1 MTFPS
6 LSYLASTTNRIR
18 FSQRSLSLFN
28 PAGHV
33 MQHHVIGSPLY
44 ATVPESEYNL
54 SQRLHF
60 QHFLPSDI
68 QSALRQNRSA
78 FLSCLFPSIPWYING
93 ASISERGIYPS
104 MRGSLSLRPVIAS
117 DILPSATE
125 CSHSGY
131 HNLALSDACSLLFQE
146 LSLSC
151 ASS

>member
-1 MTFPS
+1 MAFPS
-6 LSYLASTTNRIR
+6 LSYLASTTDRIR
-18 FSQRSLSLFN
+18 VSQRSLSFFN
-28 PAGHV
+28 PARHV
-33 MQHHVIGSPLY
+33 MQHHVTGSPLY
-44 ATVPESEYNL
+44 ATVPEYNL

-60 QHFLPSDI
+60 RHFLPSDI

-125 CSHSGY
+125 CSHSGTINW
-131 HNLALSDACSLLFQE
+131 HSLMLVPYFSRK